1 MNDLLNILKS
11 AAPALATAVAGPM
24 GGMAV
29 KAIADKLG
37 VPASITDVT
46 NALQADPDL
55 ALKLKEI
62 DVRAFEA
69 ETKAVTDRWQADMAS
84 DSWLSKNIR
93 PGTLVYILTA
103 YLGFAVADGFGFRIS
118 ESYVQL
124 LGQWGML
131 VMTAYFGGRSAEKI
145 VGVLKGNK

>member
-1 MNDLLNILKS
+1 MNELMNLLKS

-37 VPASITDVT
+37 VSPSITEVT
-46 NALQADPDL
+46 KALQDNPDL

-62 DVRAFEA
+62 DTRAFEA
-69 ETKAVTDRWQADMAS
+69 ETKAVSERWQADMAS

-93 PGTLVYILTA
+93 PITLIYILTA
-103 YLGFAVADGFGFRIS
+103 FNLMSVLDGFGFKIA
-118 ESYVQL
+118 EAYVNL
-124 LGQWGML
+124 LGQWGMV
-131 VMTAYFGGRSAEKI
+131 VMTAYFGGRTLEK
-145 VGVLKGNK
+145 VMGKK

>member
-1 MNDLLNILKS
+1 MDSLLNILKS

-37 VPASITDVT
+37 VPASIETVT
-46 NALQADPDL
+46 QALESNPEL

-62 DVRAFEA
+62 DTRAFEV
-69 ETKAVTDRWQADMAS
+69 ETKAVTERWQADMAS

-93 PGTLVYILTA
+93 PMTLIAIFVA
-103 YLGFAVADGFGFRIS
+103 YFIFAGLSAANINVN
-118 ESYVQL
+118 ESYVKL
-124 LGQWGML
+124 LGEWAQLIML
-131 VMTAYFGGRSAEKI
+131 AYFGGRTAEKI
-145 VGVLKGNK
+145 MEKRGK

>member
-1 MNDLLNILKS
+1 MDKLLDILKG

-37 VPASITDVT
+37 VPASIGEVT
-46 NALQADPDL
+46 SALESNPEL

-62 DVRAFEA
+62 DTRAFEV
-69 ETKAVTDRWQADMAS
+69 ETKAVTERWQADMAS

-93 PGTLVYILTA
+93 PMTLIAIFVA
-103 YLGFAVADGFGFRIS
+103 YFIFAGLSAANINVN
-118 ESYVQL
+118 ESYVKL
-124 LGQWGML
+124 LGEWGQLIML
-131 VMTAYFGGRSAEKI
+131 AYFGGRTAEKI
-145 VGVLKGNK
+145 MEKRGK

>member
-1 MNDLLNILKS
+1 MNELLGILKS

-37 VPASITDVT
+37 VPASITEVT
-46 NALQADPDL
+46 NALQTNPDL

-62 DVRAFEA
+62 DTRAFEA

-93 PGTLVYILTA
+93 PMTLIYILTA
-103 YLGFAVADGFGFRIS
+103 FNLMSVLDGFGFHIA
-118 ESYVQL
+118 EAYVNL
-124 LGQWGML
+124 LGQWGMV
-131 VMTAYFGGRSAEKI
+131 VMTAYFGGRTLEKI
-145 VGVLKGNK
+145 MGNKDK

>member
-1 MNDLLNILKS
+1 MNELMNLIKG
-11 AAPALATAVAGPM
+11 AAPALATAVGGPL

-37 VPASITDVT
+37 VPASVSEVT
-46 NALQADPDL
+46 KALESNPEL

-62 DVRAFEA
+62 DTRAFEA

-93 PGTLVYILTA
+93 PMTLIAIFVA
-103 YLGFAVADGFGFRIS
+103 YFIFAGLSAANINVN
-118 ESYVQL
+118 ESYVKL
-124 LGQWGML
+124 LGEWGQLIML
-131 VMTAYFGGRSAEKI
+131 AYFGGRTAEKI
-145 VGVLKGNK
+145 MEKKNK

>member
-1 MNDLLNILKS
+1 MDKLLDILKS

-24 GGMAV
+24 GGMVV

-37 VPASITDVT
+37 VSASISEVT
-46 NALQADPDL
+46 AALEANPDM

-62 DVRAFEA
+62 DTRAFEI
-69 ETKAVTDRWQADMAS
+69 ETKAVSERWQADMAS

-93 PGTLVYILTA
+93 PMTLVYILTA
-103 YLGFAVADGFGFRIS
+103 FNLMAVLDGFGFHIA
-118 ESYVQL
+118 EAYVSL

-131 VMTAYFGGRSAEKI
+131 VMTAYFGGRTLEK
-145 VGVLKGNK
+145 VMEKRK

>member
-1 MNDLLNILKS
+1 MDKLLDLLKG

-29 KAIADKLG
+29 KAIAEKLG
-37 VPASITDVT
+37 VPPAIESVT
-46 NALQADPDL
+46 SALEANPEL

-62 DVRAFEA
+62 DTKQFEIEQA
-69 ETKAVTDRWQADMAS
+69 AISDRWKADMSS

-93 PGTLVYILTA
+93 PMTLVYILTA
-103 YLGFAVADGFGFRIS
+103 FNLMAVLDGFGFHIA
-118 ESYVQL
+118 EAYVTL

-131 VMTAYFGGRSAEKI
+131 VMSAYFGGRTLEKI
-145 VGVLKGNK
+145 MGKEGK

>member
-1 MNDLLNILKS
+1 MDKLLDILKG

-46 NALQADPDL
+46 AALESNPEL

-62 DVRAFEA
+62 DTKAFEVEQA
-69 ETKAVTDRWQADMAS
+69 NVTDRWKADMAS

-93 PGTLVYILTA
+93 PMTLIYLLTT
-103 YLGFAVADGFGFRIS
+103 YNLFALMSAFG
-118 ESYVQL
+118 
-124 LGQWGML
+124 
-131 VMTAYFGGRSAEKI
+131 
-145 VGVLKGNK
+145 